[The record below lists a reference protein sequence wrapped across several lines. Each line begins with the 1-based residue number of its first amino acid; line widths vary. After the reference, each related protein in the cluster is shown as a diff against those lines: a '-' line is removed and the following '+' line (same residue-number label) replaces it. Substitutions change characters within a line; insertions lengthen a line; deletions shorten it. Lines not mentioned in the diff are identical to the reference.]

1 MKRDGMRIRIDIE
14 PNDLVR
20 EAQKQKRSMDY
31 DQAKSLLKENSEFL
45 GKSMSNL
52 KQALLKTLIGEKS

>member
-1 MKRDGMRIRIDIE
+1 MKIRIDIE

-31 DQAKSLLKENSEFL
+31 DQAKSLLKEHSDFL
-45 GKSMSNL
+45 VKSMGNL
-52 KQALLKTLIGEKS
+52 KQALIKTIVGEKA